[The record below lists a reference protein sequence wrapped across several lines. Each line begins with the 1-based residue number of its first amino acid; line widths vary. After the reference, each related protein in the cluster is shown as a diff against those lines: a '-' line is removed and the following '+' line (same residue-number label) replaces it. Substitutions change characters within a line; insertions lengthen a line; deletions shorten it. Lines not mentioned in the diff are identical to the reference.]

1 MSTKANTTSPASE
14 KALGERAVDQ
24 ILLAWKGDFAGDACI
39 AATQIGLLHSGN
51 MLGYD
56 HAKTILKFH
65 FGVRKVDDIHWS
77 TVYQAFQNGR
87 ATVVSNV
94 ELRNRFF
101 PAAANDNQRFQVTWF
116 DEVCQTVTKDE
127 LGSRL
132 IRSTIGV
139 QRPNRRR
146 PGNFV
151 PVCRIGL
158 RCA

>member
-77 TVYQAFQNGR
+77 SRTTVA
-87 ATVVSNV
+87 
-94 ELRNRFF
+94 ELCAR
-101 PAAANDNQRFQVTWF
+101 
-116 DEVCQTVTKDE
+116 E
-127 LGSRL
+127 
-132 IRSTIGV
+132 
-139 QRPNRRR
+139 
-146 PGNFV
+146 
-151 PVCRIGL
+151 
-158 RCA
+158 RCSVRHASHPILSKQQ